1 LTQRQLC
8 AARLIALADTL
19 DKQQQQQHHSKGK
32 GKGKGKQQQADAQPP
47 QQQPQQEY
55 LGNVAAFVT
64 KLQQS
69 GAAQLATVAEGQEAA
84 AEQAQQ
90 AASTLQQTLQR
101 MQARLDA
108 GGSSAGEQQR
118 VRALAHLLRLVL
130 LHSLAD
136 PAAADPS
143 LAADL
148 DAVYAVAVEG
158 QPAPQRAAQRPA
170 AQQGGSGSDDDME
183 EGEEGEEEEEEQPPH
198 WHDTLMDVLLSLL
211 ARNAAP
217 LPSAPLRDAV
227 DHVFRAFGEDLTP
240 TGGQADLAAHGL
252 CYARLACNLK
262 QLTALHATMP
272 AGRLAPVQHLTVCP
286 HPSRCPGPGP
296 AWAAGMQDMLRVL
309 AKPLDSNAAAGDGE
323 DVFAS
328 SEEEEE
334 EEGAASDEDE
344 EEAGSGSEDDEGQPA
359 NGAAAAAAGSGSES
373 EGEEEPDIAAVAAA
387 GDSSAS
393 DDEGMTG
400 VRLLGACCSVFRPEA

>member
-1 LTQRQLC
+1 MLPYRWLCMLGVWLALATLTSHYWHQTASCASMQSKDAAIKAAARCVDIPLTQRQLC

-19 DKQQQQQHHSKGK
+19 DKQQQQQHHGK
-32 GKGKGKQQQADAQPP
+32 GKGKQQQQADAQPP
-47 QQQPQQEY
+47 QQQSQQEY
-55 LGNVAAFVT
+55 LGGVAAFVT

-69 GAAQLATVAEGQEAA
+69 GAAQLATAAEGQEAA

-148 DAVYAVAVEG
+148 EAVYAVAVEG
-158 QPAPQRAAQRPA
+158 QPAPQRAVQQPA
-170 AQQGGSGSDDDME
+170 AQLGGSGSDDDME
-183 EGEEGEEEEEEQPPH
+183 EGEEEEQQPH

-240 TGGQADLAAHGL
+240 TGGKADLAAHGL
-252 CYARLACNLK
+252 CCARLACNL
-262 QLTALHATMP
+262 AVDCSACHYA
-272 AGRLAPVQHLTVCP
+272 
-286 HPSRCPGPGP
+286 SRG
-296 AWAAGMQDMLRVL
+296 AW
-309 AKPLDSNAAAGDGE
+309 PL
-323 DVFAS
+323 
-328 SEEEEE
+328 
-334 EEGAASDEDE
+334 
-344 EEAGSGSEDDEGQPA
+344 
-359 NGAAAAAAGSGSES
+359 
-373 EGEEEPDIAAVAAA
+373 
-387 GDSSAS
+387 
-393 DDEGMTG
+393 
-400 VRLLGACCSVFRPEA
+400 CSI